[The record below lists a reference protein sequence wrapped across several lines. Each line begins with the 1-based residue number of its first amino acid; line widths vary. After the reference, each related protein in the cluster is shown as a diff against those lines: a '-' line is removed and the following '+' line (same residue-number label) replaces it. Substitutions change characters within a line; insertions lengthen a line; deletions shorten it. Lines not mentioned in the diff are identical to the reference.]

1 MSSYTHTAAD
11 EAYAVYRQE
20 VQVANIA
27 CCEAYRTA
35 EELQSQA
42 ILDACEKHRDACYK
56 AGSFPKH

>member
-35 EELQSQA
+35 EEL
-42 ILDACEKHRDACYK
+42 
-56 AGSFPKH
+56 